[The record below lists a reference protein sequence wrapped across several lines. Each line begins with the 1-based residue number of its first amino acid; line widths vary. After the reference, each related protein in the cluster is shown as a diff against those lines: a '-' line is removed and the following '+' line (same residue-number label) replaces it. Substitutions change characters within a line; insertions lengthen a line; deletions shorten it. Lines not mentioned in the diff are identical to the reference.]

1 MISPGEMGHPKL
13 IYKGAEAEIYLEHW
27 HGRLVIRKSR
37 IPKPY
42 RIPELDETIRR
53 MRTAHEATMM
63 QEVRKLGVPVPAV
76 QHIDLITSTLIM
88 DYINGSSLK
97 DELNKLP
104 MPTRKSR
111 CNLLGRL
118 LAQMHEGGIFHGD
131 MTISNVLSE
140 DGKLYIIDF
149 GLGDFTHELEDKGV
163 DLLLLNRV
171 LKSTHYRYHVP
182 LFKAFLAGYSSV
194 VGKKRGK
201 EAFLKMKEIER
212 RGRYFERG

>member
-1 MISPGEMGHPKL
+1 LISLGETVHPKL
-13 IYKGAEAEIYLEHW
+13 IYKGAEAEIYLESW
-27 HGRLVIRKSR
+27 HGQPVIRKSR
-37 IPKPY
+37 MPKPY
-42 RIPELDETIRR
+42 RIPELDEAIRR

-63 QEVRKLGVPVPAV
+63 QEVRKLGVPVPTI
-76 QHIDLITSTLIM
+76 QHIDIETSTLIM
-88 DYINGSSLK
+88 DYVNGSSLK

-104 MPTRKSR
+104 VRTRKSR
-111 CNLLGRL
+111 CNMLGRL

-131 MTISNVLSE
+131 LTISNVLSE
-140 DGKLYIIDF
+140 DGKLYLIDF

-182 LFKAFLAGYSSV
+182 LFKAFLDGYSSV
-194 VGKKRGK
+194 VGKKQGK
-201 EAFLKMKEIER
+201 ETFLKMKEIER